1 MSDDPE
7 FEVTL
12 PEEIDGK
19 SIPKEIDGKT
29 IPKPAGMV
37 KRLALGRGL
46 GALMGESRRE
56 EPLVTAPSAGVG
68 HGSAP
73 AAPGAGG
80 LASIAVADI
89 VPHPNQPRSHFD
101 EAALDELA
109 ASIAQRGVIQPVI
122 VTPLPGGRYRLV
134 AGERR
139 WRAAQKAQL
148 HEIPALIRDLDEREV
163 TALALIENLQR
174 EDLNPIEE
182 ARAYHRLAEGVDG
195 LGAMTQAEIARMVDK
210 SRSHVANLQRLLT
223 LSPGVIMLV
232 ESGRLS
238 MGHARALIGVD
249 DAHEIAQE
257 AIARHLSVRE
267 VERMVRRRSAASPAP
282 RRARAERNVG
292 DAADISAVQ
301 NHLEEFLGLPVRI
314 NTDAD
319 PRSGSVTIRYRSLDQ
334 LDLVCQRLTGGGI

>member
-1 MSDDPE
+1 MSDDP
-7 FEVTL
+7 VIRISL
-12 PEEIDGK
+12 PKDA
-19 SIPKEIDGKT
+19 DGKT
-29 IPKPAGMV
+29 MPKPEGSV
-37 KRLALGRGL
+37 KRPALGRGL

-56 EPLVTAPSAGVG
+56 EPLVA
-68 HGSAP
+68 
-73 AAPGAGG
+73 GAGAAADGSVAAGSG
-80 LASIAVADI
+80 LATIAVADI

-122 VTPLPGGRYRLV
+122 VTAIPGGRYRLV

-174 EDLNPIEE
+174 EDLNPVEE
-182 ARAYHRLAEGVDG
+182 ARAYHRLAEDEG
-195 LGAMTQAEIARMVDK
+195 LTQAEIARMVDK

-223 LSPGVIMLV
+223 LPAPVIELV
-232 ESGRLS
+232 EQGRLS
-238 MGHARALIGVD
+238 MGHARALIGSD
-249 DAHEIAQE
+249 DALELAQQ

-267 VERMVRRRSAASPAP
+267 VERLIRRRSGAASPAP
-282 RRARAERNVG
+282 RRARAERSVG
-292 DAADISAVQ
+292 DAADIAAVQ